1 MKRTFFVYFTAL
13 LLVVLFQLDQPQTA
27 HGRHPAAPA
36 AAGEFRFQQ
45 SSTSVAENGGAVTI
59 TIERINGSDGEVI
72 VGADTFDGT
81 AVAGQDYPA
90 TAESLTFADGET
102 EKMIAIPIIDNNTF
116 EPDETFQVVLNII
129 SGPAAVADPDTI
141 TITILDNDTTP
152 PGILHFSS
160 DNYAIREDA
169 GFITISVN
177 RSGGAADE
185 VQVSYQTMNG
195 TASAGSDY
203 MPALGTLTF
212 PAGEREQTFTVT
224 LLDDPGA
231 EDFETFTVQLHSV
244 AGVASLGQPAT
255 ATITLIDDETASF
268 VYMPVITR

>member
-1 MKRTFFVYFTAL
+1 MKNMFFVYFTIL
-13 LLVVLFQLDQPQTA
+13 LLVVFFQIDRPQAA
-27 HGRHPAAPA
+27 HGRNPTVPA

-45 SSTSVAENGGAVTI
+45 SSASVAEDGGAVTI
-59 TIERINGSDGEVI
+59 VIERINGSDGVVI

-90 TAESLTFADGET
+90 TAESLIFADGEM

-116 EPDETFQVVLNII
+116 ESAETFQVVLNII
-129 SGPAAVADPDTI
+129 SGAGTIAEPGTI
-141 TITILDNDTTP
+141 TITILDNDTSP
-152 PGILHFSS
+152 PGILHFAT
-160 DNYAIREDA
+160 DTHAIREDA
-169 GFITISVN
+169 GSITISVQ
-177 RSGGAADE
+177 RSGGTADE

-231 EDFETFTVQLHSV
+231 EDFETFSIQLHNV
-244 AGVASLGQPAT
+244 VGVASLGQPAT
-255 ATITLIDDETASF
+255 TTVTLIDDETARF
-268 VYMPVITR
+268 VYLPLIKR